1 MTVINVK
8 ELIERNKQLENEN
21 KTLKERILSN
31 ILLENTEVVRLNF
44 KLLQLE
50 RRVDTLT
57 AENVKLRLFS

>member
-8 ELIERNKQLENEN
+8 ELIEKNKQLEKEN

-31 ILLENTEVVRLNF
+31 ILSENTEVVRLNF
-44 KLLQLE
+44 KILQLE

>member
-50 RRVDTLT
+50 RRVDTVT

>member
-8 ELIERNKQLENEN
+8 ELIERNKQLEKEN

-31 ILLENTEVVRLNF
+31 ILSENTEVVRLNF
-44 KLLQLE
+44 KILQLE